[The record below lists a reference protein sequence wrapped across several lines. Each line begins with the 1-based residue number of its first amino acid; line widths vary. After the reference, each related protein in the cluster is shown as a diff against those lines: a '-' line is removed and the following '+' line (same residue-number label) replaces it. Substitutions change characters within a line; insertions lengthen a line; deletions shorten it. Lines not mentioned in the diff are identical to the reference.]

1 MILDDDSDDERL
13 TKTGA
18 ELFREL
24 LRIYPVAEVEDYL
37 KMGSWK
43 NELMKTDLQLVE
55 AHRREAGAGESP
67 PLEEVKLPASLKMTP
82 IKKPE
87 LSGLGMSGISG
98 IKPVAAGL
106 LTPTS
111 KPGNASA
118 TSPAGATTTA
128 TSTNATNVA
137 APLAELRV
145 IALFVAKFK
154 MDPTRT
160 KMTLAKLTPQRRRYV
175 MQTFTCTESGGPASN
190 ALEKFLAECEQTNAW
205 DSEAATT
212 STSDAAPAAMKPG
225 PLGAATGPAATLL
238 TAGAKRPMMGTP
250 LVDFA
255 KRPRVVPSL
264 PGPVAVGPL
273 ATNPAAAAL
282 AAKIATARARAPTPG
297 ACNPLQVR
305 PPVAPMGRP
314 MSPMASAANA
324 WGRPAGFMQ
333 RF

>member
-1 MILDDDSDDERL
+1 ML
-13 TKTGA
+13 
-18 ELFREL
+18 
-24 LRIYPVAEVEDYL
+24 
-37 KMGSWK
+37 
-43 NELMKTDLQLVE
+43 LVE

-67 PLEEVKLPASLKMTP
+67 PLEEVKLPDSLKVTP
-82 IKKPE
+82 IRN
-87 LSGLGMSGISG
+87 MSGIVG
-98 IKPVAAGL
+98 IKPVSAGL
-106 LTPTS
+106 LTPTG
-111 KPGNASA
+111 KPPGPIASA
-118 TSPAGATTTA
+118 TAPAD
-128 TSTNATNVA
+128 TSNATNVA

-160 KMTLAKLTPQRRRYV
+160 KMALAKLTPQKRQYV
-175 MQTFTCTESGGPASN
+175 MKTFTCAESGGPASN